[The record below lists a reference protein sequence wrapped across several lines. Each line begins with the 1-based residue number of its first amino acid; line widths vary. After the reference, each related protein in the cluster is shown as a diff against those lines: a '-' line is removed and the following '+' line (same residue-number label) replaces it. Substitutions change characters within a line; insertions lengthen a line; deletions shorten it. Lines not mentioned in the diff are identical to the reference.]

1 MYIKLTKQTSDRQKT
16 RIMKLKLLYY
26 VLRILPTSYLAYDNI
41 NKGTVPVL
49 NILKE
54 PGTDNTETTL
64 HNLNNEILILA
75 CNIAFQCT
83 LAIVFNI
90 LVCKLSEALV
100 LLNAVILCANFTFKP
115 KYKPCTQKRLLP

>member
-16 RIMKLKLLYY
+16 RIMKLKLFYY
-26 VLRILPTSYLAYDNI
+26 VLRILPTSYLSYDNI

-54 PGTDNTETTL
+54 PGTDNTQITL
-64 HNLNNEILILA
+64 FRLLILA
-75 CNIAFQCT
+75 CNTAFQCT

-115 KYKPCTQKRLLP
+115 KYKPCTQRRPLQ